1 MNIYDGEKTD
11 KGFEIFYWNLSYRRR
26 LIRLLWTTP
35 IVLFIVFYSF
45 DNLEMS
51 FKDSSVILFLTL
63 MYVFQFLYNFL
74 KWKNI
79 I

>member
-26 LIRLLWTTP
+26 LIRLLWTIP

-45 DNLEMS
+45 NNLELS
-51 FKDSSVILFLTL
+51 FKDISAILFLIFI
-63 MYVFQFLYNFL
+63 YIVQFLYNFL

>member
-11 KGFEIFYWNLSYRRR
+11 KGFEFFYWNLSYRRR

-35 IVLFIVFYSF
+35 IVLFVIFFSV
-45 DNLEMS
+45 DNFEMS
-51 FKDSSVILFLTL
+51 LKNVIVISFLIL
-63 MYVFQFLYNFL
+63 IYVVQYIYNFL

>member
-51 FKDSSVILFLTL
+51 FKDLSVILFLTL